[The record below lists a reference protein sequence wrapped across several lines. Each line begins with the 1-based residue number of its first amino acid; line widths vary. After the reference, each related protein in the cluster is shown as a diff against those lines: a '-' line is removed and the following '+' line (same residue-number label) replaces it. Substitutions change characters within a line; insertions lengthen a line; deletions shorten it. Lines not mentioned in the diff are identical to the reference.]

1 MNEIKFVLIS
11 LYRSV
16 SMGGCLDFR
25 GGISHKLFMLVTAT
39 INIRK
44 AEEDNVLNLWNFLS
58 HCHSSFI

>member
-44 AEEDNVLNLWNFLS
+44 AEEDNVEFLKPLS
-58 HCHSSFI
+58 QQFHMKRR